1 MSHTQQL
8 MASWRQWGSQL
19 APAGADGAEPRAGL
33 ADQASGLF
41 HFKLGDT
48 PETAQACRRRNPY
61 LSQ

>member
-1 MSHTQQL
+1 MFHTQQL

-19 APAGADGAEPRAGL
+19 APAGADGAEL

-48 PETAQACRRRNPY
+48 PETAQACRRHNPH